1 MDLRIFNHYFF
12 KCFSSIVRSKVLAT
26 VHEVFRIGKMPS
38 HWKNTYI
45 ILIQKK
51 KENLG
56 EVMNYRLI
64 SLCNTLYKLVAKL
77 IVNRLKPLIPN
88 LVFVEH
94 GVFVPNRNNSEN
106 MMIAQEIFHSMSKAT
121 SYYSL
126 SLIKVDME
134 KAYDRMS

>member
-1 MDLRIFNHYFF
+1 
-12 KCFSSIVRSKVLAT
+12 
-26 VHEVFRIGKMPS
+26 
-38 HWKNTYI
+38 
-45 ILIQKK
+45 
-51 KENLG
+51 
-56 EVMNYRLI
+56 MNYRLI